1 VPSEDQ
7 AIYPEWINY
16 YDEIPERMN
25 MYGGYKSHL
34 EVRIGI
40 DPAISQSSV
49 ADYTAMVPGLLFETK
64 TGYKI
69 YILPKIINR
78 RLNFPE
84 TIDTC
89 KVIYDSYKKE
99 YDLVRLVV
107 EDVAYQKALP
117 QQLQVEGVYDVM
129 TTKPGGQD
137 KRSRLVLTANVIK
150 TGRVLFPK
158 EGAEELI
165 QQIVHFGVEKHDDL
179 ADAFVNAV
187 SSMIERPPRPPRIF
201 FI

>member
-1 VPSEDQ
+1 
-7 AIYPEWINY
+7 
-16 YDEIPERMN
+16 

-40 DPAISQSSV
+40 DPAISQSDV

-64 TGYKI
+64 TGYRI
-69 YILPKIINR
+69 YILPKIVNR

-89 KVIYDSYKKE
+89 KVMYESYKKD

-117 QQLQVEGVYDVM
+117 QQLKVEGVGNVM
-129 TTKPGGQD
+129 TTHPGSQD
-137 KRSRLVLTANVIK
+137 KRTRLVLTANMIK
-150 TGRVLFPK
+150 NGQILFPRK
-158 EGAEELI
+158 GAEELI

-179 ADAFVNAV
+179 ADAFVNLAN
-187 SSMIERPPRPPRIF
+187 SLLDKHPNPPRIYF
-201 FI
+201 L